1 MNTVLDTLRHDLE
14 DAATHLGLAHDL
26 RFHPMFGGLMAY
38 MAGRPCAWLTPQGL
52 ALKLATDDQ
61 ADLLAVEG
69 TSRLE
74 AKPGAAPSRQYIM
87 LPLSLT
93 RDTPIFAEWLARSVE
108 ALRVKPAPKRRR

>member
-1 MNTVLDTLRHDLE
+1 MNPNIDTLRRDLE

-38 MAGRPCAWLTPQGL
+38 MAERPCAWLSPRGL
-52 ALKLATDDQ
+52 ALKLPASEQ
-61 ADLLAVEG
+61 AALLAVEG

-87 LPLSLT
+87 LPASLT
-93 RDTPIFAEWLARSVE
+93 RDTPAFAAWLARSVE
-108 ALRVKPAPKRRR
+108 ALRAAPKRRR

>member
-1 MNTVLDTLRHDLE
+1 MNPALETLRHDLE

-38 MAGRPCAWLTPQGL
+38 MAGRPCAWLTSSGL

-74 AKPGAAPSRQYIM
+74 AKPGAAPSRQYIV
-87 LPLSLT
+87 LPVSLT
-93 RDTPIFAEWLARSVE
+93 RDTPVFAAWLARSVE
-108 ALRVKPAPKRRR
+108 AQRAKPAPKRRR